1 MDQELLDDSNLRNQL
16 PPIVANIQNLAEQ
29 NSHDEVLLLSILRS
43 LEAVHRHIRTN
54 LFEQSLPKTRHDLY
68 NLVRDIEEQG
78 GWPYIERMKLKEL
91 MQNID
96 KDLLAEGSEK

>member
-1 MDQELLDDSNLRNQL
+1 MDHELLDDSKLENQL
-16 PPIVANIQNLAEQ
+16 PSIIANIQSIAER

-43 LEAVHRHIRTN
+43 LEEIHRHIRTN

-68 NLVRDIEEQG
+68 NLVKDIEEQG

-91 MQNID
+91 MQNMDRDILVD
-96 KDLLAEGSEK
+96 RSET

>member
-1 MDQELLDDSNLRNQL
+1 MDQELLDNSNLRNQL
-16 PPIVANIQNLAEQ
+16 PPIVANIQNIAEQ
-29 NSHDEVLLLSILRS
+29 NSDDEVLLLSILRS
-43 LEAVHRHIRTN
+43 LEEVHRHIRTN
-54 LFEQSLPKTRHDLY
+54 LFEQSLPTTRHDLY

-96 KDLLAEGSEK
+96 KDPLVEGSET